1 MSQKKRKERGDDA
14 GPEDGEP
21 ETENPDRHQMT
32 IWEHLEELRS
42 RIVKMMLAFLVG
54 AGLAWWQ
61 KEYLLDLLTQPF
73 VTGWKAG
80 ANVAGKP
87 ELVFLSPAAL
97 FIAYV
102 RLSAIAGIVLAL
114 PIMLWQVWAFVAPG
128 LYSREKRL
136 ALPFVLS
143 SCGLFAG
150 GGYFGWK
157 VAFPIAFRFFLG
169 MAGPIGKT
177 LEVKPTVTVSDYLDF
192 VTNMLLAFGL
202 MAELPVLVFFLS
214 VAGLVTHKHLIKFFR
229 YFIVIAFVV
238 AAVVTPPDPLSQ
250 LLLACPL
257 VLLYVVSIGVAYV
270 FSRRPKEGD
279 AKSADDDKKEP
290 PSKAAE

>member
-1 MSQKKRKERGDDA
+1 MSDENDD
-14 GPEDGEP
+14 PHV
-21 ETENPDRHQMT
+21 ETPDKHQMT
-32 IWEHLEELRS
+32 IWEHLEELRA
-42 RIVKMMLAFLVG
+42 RIVKMMIAFIIG
-54 AGLAWWQ
+54 AGLSWWQ
-61 KEYLLDLLTQPF
+61 KELLLDLLTEPF
-73 VTGWKAG
+73 VKGWQSG
-80 ANVAGKP
+80 AHVTGKP

-97 FIAYV
+97 FLGYV
-102 RLSAIAGIVLAL
+102 RLSALSGIVLAL
-114 PIMLWQVWAFVAPG
+114 PIMLYQVWAFVAPG
-128 LYSREKRL
+128 LYSKEKRL
-136 ALPFVLS
+136 AIPFVVS

-157 VAFPIAFRFFLG
+157 VAFPIAFQFFLG
-169 MAGPIGKT
+169 MAGKVGST

-214 VAGLVTHKHLIKFFR
+214 VAGIVNHKHLIKFFR

-257 VLLYVVSIGVAYV
+257 ILLYGVSIGVAYI
-270 FSRRPKEGD
+270 FARKPKSEESKQNDENG
-279 AKSADDDKKEP
+279 
-290 PSKAAE
+290 PSSQAAQ

>member
-1 MSQKKRKERGDDA
+1 MSFRDRKDGD
-14 GPEDGEP
+14 GPPED
-21 ETENPDRHQMT
+21 PDKHQMT
-32 IWEHLEELRS
+32 IWEHLDELRS
-42 RIVKMMLAFLVG
+42 RLVKMLIAFIIG
-54 AGLAWWQ
+54 AGLSWWQ
-61 KEYLLDLLTQPF
+61 RELLLDILTDPF
-73 VTGWKAG
+73 VRGWQSG
-80 ANVAGKP
+80 PNVTGKP

-102 RLSAIAGIVLAL
+102 RLSALSGVVLAL
-114 PIMLWQVWAFVAPG
+114 PIMLWQVWSFVAPG

-136 ALPFVLS
+136 ALPFVVS

-157 VAFPIAFRFFLG
+157 VAFPIAFQFFLG
-169 MAGPIGKT
+169 MAGPVGKT
-177 LEVKPTVTVSDYLDF
+177 LQVKPTVTVSDYLDF

-214 VAGLVTHKHLIKFFR
+214 IAGLVTHKHLIKFFR
-229 YFIVIAFVV
+229 YFIVIAFVI

-257 VLLYVVSIGVAYV
+257 ILLYVVSIGVAYV
-270 FSRRPKEGD
+270 FSRRRPKDET
-279 AKSADDDKKEP
+279 ASHDDQNG
-290 PSKAAE
+290 PSSQAAQ

>member
-1 MSQKKRKERGDDA
+1 MSFRNRTDGD
-14 GPEDGEP
+14 GTPED
-21 ETENPDRHQMT
+21 PDKHQMT
-32 IWEHLEELRS
+32 IWEHLDELRS
-42 RIVKMMLAFLVG
+42 RIVKMMIAFIIG
-54 AGLAWWQ
+54 AVLSWWQ
-61 KEYLLDLLTQPF
+61 KELLLDLLTQPF
-73 VTGWKAG
+73 VTGWKSG
-80 ANVAGKP
+80 VHVTGKP

-102 RLSAIAGIVLAL
+102 RLSALAGVVLAL

-136 ALPFVLS
+136 ALPFVVS
-143 SCGLFAG
+143 SCALFAG

-157 VAFPIAFRFFLG
+157 VAFPIAFQFFLG
-169 MAGPIGKT
+169 MAGPVGKT

-257 VLLYVVSIGVAYV
+257 ILLYIVSIGVAYV
-270 FSRRPKEGD
+270 FSRRPKD
-279 AKSADDDKKEP
+279 AEEKRADDQNDP
-290 PSKAAE
+290 PQQAAQ

>member
-1 MSQKKRKERGDDA
+1 MSFRDGKDGEGP
-14 GPEDGEP
+14 PED
-21 ETENPDRHQMT
+21 PDKHQMT
-32 IWEHLEELRS
+32 IWEHLDELRS
-42 RIVKMMLAFLVG
+42 RLVKMLIAFIIG
-54 AGLAWWQ
+54 AGLSWWQ
-61 KEYLLDLLTQPF
+61 RELLLDILTDPF
-73 VTGWKAG
+73 VRGWQHG
-80 ANVAGKP
+80 PHTGKP

-97 FIAYV
+97 FLAYV
-102 RLSAIAGIVLAL
+102 RLSALSGVVLAL
-114 PIMLWQVWAFVAPG
+114 PIMLWQIWSFVAPG

-136 ALPFVLS
+136 ALPFVVS

-157 VAFPIAFRFFLG
+157 VAFPIAFQFFLG
-169 MAGPIGKT
+169 MAGPVGKT

-214 VAGLVTHKHLIKFFR
+214 IAGLVTHKHLIKFFR
-229 YFIVIAFVV
+229 YFIVIAFVI

-257 VLLYVVSIGVAYV
+257 ILLYIVSIGVAYV
-270 FSRRPKEGD
+270 FSRRPKSEEAKGD
-279 AKSADDDKKEP
+279 EKQNDP
-290 PSKAAE
+290 PSQAAQ

>member
-1 MSQKKRKERGDDA
+1 
-14 GPEDGEP
+14 
-21 ETENPDRHQMT
+21 MT

-42 RIVKMMLAFLVG
+42 RIVKMLIAFLIG
-54 AGLAWWQ
+54 AGLCWWQ
-61 KEYLLDLLTQPF
+61 KEVLLDILTQPF
-73 VTGWKAG
+73 VTGWQAAVKSKG
-80 ANVAGKP
+80 LP

-102 RLSAIAGIVLAL
+102 RLAAISGIVLAL
-114 PIMLWQVWAFVAPG
+114 PIMLYQVWAFVAPG
-128 LYSREKRL
+128 LYSKEKRL
-136 ALPFVLS
+136 AIPFVVS

-157 VAFPIAFRFFLG
+157 VAFPIAFQFFLG
-169 MAGPIGKT
+169 MSGPVGKT
-177 LEVKPTVTVSDYLDF
+177 LQVKPTVTVSDYLDF

-214 VAGLVTHKHLIKFFR
+214 VAGLVNHRHLIKFFR
-229 YFIVIAFVV
+229 YFIVIAFVI

-257 VLLYVVSIGVAYV
+257 ILLYGVSIGVAYV
-270 FSRRPKEGD
+270 FAKRPKEELASHDEQNGD
-279 AKSADDDKKEP
+279 KNEP